1 MFSTTILFVTAVLG
15 FLSTALIFGKNKYQE
30 HSLINKYLIIITVVN
45 STRFLVYGIAQAYP
59 ATDFSRMAT
68 VLDVSIIMLMPCF
81 YLYFTNII
89 YESKFE
95 LSNLLH
101 FTVPLLLGSLFITAS
116 FVNPGQSNL
125 VKKLFFFTV
134 VLFYVVYA
142 IFGFL
147 LLYKHMWRRMTLIK
161 AIQKQN
167 ELMKNWSIILYVS
180 FILLVLIRVTVGII
194 INKTAIFSQH
204 YLWISALVWIGIF
217 AKIILTPEILYGYN
231 LLNKTIDAAAERLA
245 LKSVWHFEGTLLPV
259 TSEKDIK
266 LENKIK
272 PLLMEYLHQMEEFSF
287 HTHAFRNSDLGLED
301 IAIALKIP
309 ISHVNF
315 ILKFH
320 CNESFTDYKKIVRIH
335 DATKLLEQ
343 GYLKEHKVESLS
355 VTVGFTSYNTFSIAF
370 KNITGVTVQEYLKRF
385 KN

>member
-1 MFSTTILFVTAVLG
+1 MLSTFILFITAVLG

-30 HSLINKYLIIITVVN
+30 HSLINKYLIIITGIN
-45 STRFLVYGIAQAYP
+45 SIRFLVYGIAEAYP
-59 ATDFSRMAT
+59 QTDFLKIAT
-68 VLDVSIIMLMPCF
+68 LLDVSIIMLMPCF

-101 FTVPLLLGSLFITAS
+101 FTVPFLLGSLFIAAT
-116 FVNPGQSNL
+116 FVNPDQSSQL
-125 VKKLFFFTV
+125 KKLFFFTV
-134 VLFYVVYA
+134 ILFYVVYG

-147 LLYKHMWRRMTLIK
+147 LLYKHMWRRKTMIK

-167 ELMKNWSIILYVS
+167 DLMKNWSIFLYAC
-180 FILLVLIRVTVGII
+180 FILLVLIRVIVGLIV
-194 INKTAIFSQH
+194 NKTAIFSQN
-204 YLWISALVWIGIF
+204 YLWISALIWIGIF
-217 AKIILTPEILYGYN
+217 SKIILTPEILYGYN
-231 LLNKTIDAAAERLA
+231 LLNKTIDATKERLA
-245 LKSVWHFEGTLLPV
+245 LKSVWHFESTLLPI
-259 TSEKDIK
+259 TSERDRK
-266 LENKIK
+266 LEKKIK

-301 IAIALKIP
+301 IAFALKIP
-309 ISHVNF
+309 VSHVNF

-385 KN
+385 RN